1 MTAYLAVLAALALIL
16 PALGLGLVA
25 VALGVLAGLTVTL
38 AALALGATGSLLEWI
53 ITALTLAAGL
63 KAWERGRRW
72 LRRVRAALA
81 D

>member
-1 MTAYLAVLAALALIL
+1 MD
-16 PALGLGLVA
+16 
-25 VALGVLAGLTVTL
+25 TL
-38 AALALGATGSLLEWI
+38 AFAILIEEIARVCAS
-53 ITALTLAAGL
+53 TALTLAAGL